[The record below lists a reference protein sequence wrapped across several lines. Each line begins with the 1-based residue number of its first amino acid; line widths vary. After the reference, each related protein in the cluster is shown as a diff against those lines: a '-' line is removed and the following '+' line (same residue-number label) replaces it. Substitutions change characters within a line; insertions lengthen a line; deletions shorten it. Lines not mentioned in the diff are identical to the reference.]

1 MNKLSNHIKQAF
13 GLTAG
18 VILVKAIEFLTLS
31 YVIRTLGPELYGIF
45 GSIKHY
51 TSVTV
56 FFMVG
61 ALHASVVKYV
71 AKSISHNNREK
82 SRAFS
87 NTIFTASFLFVLTSV
102 ILSLFGIREV
112 ILVEYFN
119 GYLDNSLYI
128 ATNALLILL
137 ALNSYLKSMLSSL
150 QIIKA
155 ITVNTVAMGIINAA
169 GMIITVL
176 IYGLQGV
183 VLNFVFV
190 TALSCINLYLAL
202 PREFRPKLITKKK
215 DFYIDGRFTTSY
227 ILPSFLSL
235 GVVNVV
241 TMYLNS
247 TVLSWQDGAK
257 IYGVYASCLTLATLS
272 IVAQQSLGR
281 VVFPLVMADGDSKT
295 SESYRQYMNFNVSI
309 FIGLVCG
316 LPLILIPEVLGI
328 IFGKEFSSIDAKQA
342 LMYVGMFTTII
353 AFREGIQRNLA
364 RKELQW
370 LNLFSNCVWALTCSL
385 YMFYSDAFSASSRA
399 YAFFLAYSVQLIVFL
414 PLYNK
419 LGLLSKKAS
428 KKEILLIL
436 VLLILLIYGVQ
447 LLLNLTVSLRIGL
460 FLTLNGWI
468 AIKALRMRNNIRSI
482 P

>member
-1 MNKLSNHIKQAF
+1 MSTHIKQAF

-18 VILVKAIEFLTLS
+18 VILAKAIEFLTLS

-56 FFMVG
+56 LFMVG

-71 AKSISHNNREK
+71 AKHISHNNHEK
-82 SRAFS
+82 SKAFS

-102 ILSLFGIREV
+102 LYSLFGLKEV

-137 ALNSYLKSMLSSL
+137 TLNSYLKSMLSSL

-169 GMIITVL
+169 GMIITVR

-183 VLNFVFV
+183 VVNFVFV
-190 TALSCINLYLAL
+190 TALSCINLYSAL

-215 DFYIDGRFTTSY
+215 DLYIDRRYTTAY
-227 ILPSFLSL
+227 ILPSFLAM
-235 GVVNVV
+235 GVVNVA
-241 TMYLNS
+241 TAYLNS

-257 IYGVYASCLTLATLS
+257 IYGAYASCLTLATLS
-272 IVAQQSLGR
+272 TLAQQSIGR
-281 VVFPLVMADGDSKT
+281 VIFPLVMADGDSQT

-309 FIGLVCG
+309 LIGLICG
-316 LPLILIPEVLGI
+316 LPLIFLPEVLGI
-328 IFGKEFSSIDAKQA
+328 IFGKEFTSIDAKQA

-370 LNLFSNCVWALTCSL
+370 LNLISNCVWALTCL
-385 YMFYSDAFSASSRA
+385 FYLFNSDSFSASSIA
-399 YAFFLAYSVQLIVFL
+399 YAFFLGYSVELLVFL
-414 PLYNK
+414 PLYNE

-428 KKEILLIL
+428 KKKILLIL
-436 VLLILLIYGVQ
+436 LMLILLIFGVQ
-447 LLLNLTVSLRIGL
+447 LLLKLTVLLRIVL
-460 FLTLNGWI
+460 FLTLNGCI
-468 AIKALRMRNNIRSI
+468 AIKVLRMRNSIRSI
-482 P
+482 I